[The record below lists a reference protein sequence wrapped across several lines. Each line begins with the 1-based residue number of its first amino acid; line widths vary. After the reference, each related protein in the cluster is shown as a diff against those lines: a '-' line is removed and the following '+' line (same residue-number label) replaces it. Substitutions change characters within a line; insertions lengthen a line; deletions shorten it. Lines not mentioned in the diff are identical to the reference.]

1 MIGETI
7 TVNGVKCLVLDEING
22 NPFVIALEVEIYSV
36 LETPITIKRVVR
48 ERPLSLGLKIP
59 VSRLS
64 PVMSIS
70 PQWMDIRVRHTKY
83 YCRAPYFR

>member
-36 LETPITIKRVVR
+36 FGDSNNYKESGSRKTI
-48 ERPLSLGLKIP
+48 ESWFKIP

-70 PQWMDIRVRHTKY
+70 PQWMDIKGTAH
-83 YCRAPYFR
+83 